1 MKNKD
6 EIKLWVLDY
15 CTKKGIVNAK
25 TIEAMCFAFNQ
36 GQSDIEEPECLN
48 RLIAKNEN
56 EINHEELMYAH
67 TSRYNID
74 NKQNREFN
82 LSLLKQYKL

>member
-25 TIEAMCFAFNQ
+25 TIEGMCFAFNQ
-36 GQSDIEEPECLN
+36 GQSDIKESECLI

-56 EINHEELMYAH
+56 EINQEELNYAY
-67 TSRYNID
+67 TGRYNVD